1 MREEHLRQRSGR
13 DAWHSLQ
20 ASAGS
25 IYNPRAPERRLGFIN
40 GLALHP
46 SAGWEDG
53 IGLAAFHGLH
63 AVDGRAHHVEE
74 AALDG
79 PHCRKCS
86 GRAMLCVFV
95 MNGRATCDPYT
106 WMWNAVEGGL
116 KPPNGD
122 QADTRSAKSQVT
134 LAKCARNTCDK
145 GADGTPGTRCKR
157 APDPSITLAHPS
169 AGWGSS
175 MASRY
180 TRARVGGARRG
191 GDARGRPHHRHGA
204 RRGPSLSQ
212 VFRPFVTVRSFHE
225 RPGHL

>member
-1 MREEHLRQRSGR
+1 MAFSGPC
-13 DAWHSLQ
+13 STPE
-20 ASAGS
+20 AGS
-25 IYNPRAPERRLGFIN
+25 APGGDRGQGAGVSAELRTYAHGWMTRRTIENL
-40 GLALHP
+40 L
-46 SAGWEDG
+46 
-53 IGLAAFHGLH
+53 
-63 AVDGRAHHVEE
+63 
-74 AALDG
+74 
-79 PHCRKCS
+79 CRKCS
-86 GRAMLCVFV
+86 GRAMLCAFV

-106 WMWNAVEGGL
+106 WIWNAVEGGF

-122 QADTRSAKSQVT
+122 QADTRSVKSQVT